1 MTPLLLRPRRRI
13 PPVLPG
19 LRARRRGGVLAVAAL
34 AFTLTVVL
42 AVTLSRCGSADKA
55 PPPPVPWADGST
67 HGGWTSV
74 FNGHGTN
81 TGGDD
86 SLYLSPRAAEDP
98 GTTHA
103 GLVVS
108 TDSYG
113 DVRYEARMR
122 TVKQLRTPHPNPWE
136 VPWLVW
142 AYTDPEHF
150 YYITLKP
157 NGWELGKRDPA
168 YPGGQRFLATG
179 HDKYP
184 VDDWY
189 EVRVEQ
195 RGAELKVTVSGKKL
209 VTFTDAE
216 RPYPQGK
223 VGAYTEDATVK
234 FERLQASPAS

>member
-1 MTPLLLRPRRRI
+1 MTPLLPRARPRI
-13 PPVLPG
+13 PPVL
-19 LRARRRGGVLAVAAL
+19 RERRGRLLTGLALAVALTAVLAVS
-34 AFTLTVVL
+34 
-42 AVTLSRCGSADKA
+42 LSRCGSGGSE
-55 PPPPVPWADGST
+55 PPPAPWQDGST
-67 HGGWTSV
+67 HGRWFSV

-81 TGGDD
+81 VGDD
-86 SLYLSPRAAEDP
+86 GSLSLSPMPAEDP

-108 TDSYG
+108 TASYT

-122 TVKQLRTPHPNPWE
+122 TEKQLRVPAPNPWE

-179 HDKYP
+179 HEQYP
-184 VDDWY
+184 VGDWSD
-189 EVRVEQ
+189 VRVEQ
-195 RGAELKVTVSGKKL
+195 NGATMSVTVDDKPL
-209 VTFTDAE
+209 VEYTDPE
-216 RPYPQGK
+216 RPYNEGR
-223 VGAYTEDATVK
+223 VGAYTEDAAVE
-234 FERLQASPAS
+234 FEDLEASSG

>member
-1 MTPLLLRPRRRI
+1 MTSSLLRPRRRI
-13 PPVLPG
+13 PPIPQG
-19 LRARRRGGVLAVAAL
+19 RRGRLLTAL
-34 AFTLTVVL
+34 ALALTLTALL
-42 AVTLSRCGSADKA
+42 AVTLSQCQGGGS
-55 PPPPVPWADGST
+55 PPPRPWIDGTT
-67 HGGWTSV
+67 HGRWLSV

-81 TGGDD
+81 LGDDD
-86 SLYLSPRAAEDP
+86 SLSLSPRAAEDP

-108 TDSYG
+108 TASYT
-113 DVRYEARMR
+113 DVRYDARMR
-122 TVKQLRTPHPNPWE
+122 TVQQLRDPDPNPWE

-179 HDKYP
+179 KTRYP
-184 VDDWY
+184 VGDWY
-189 EVRVEQ
+189 EVRAEQ
-195 RGAELKVTVSGKKL
+195 RGAVLAVSVGGKPL
-209 VTFTDAE
+209 VTFTDTE
-216 RPYPQGK
+216 RPYSRGR

-234 FERLQASPAS
+234 FEGLKAGSR

>member
-1 MTPLLLRPRRRI
+1 MTSSLLRPRRRI
-13 PPVLPG
+13 PPIPQG
-19 LRARRRGGVLAVAAL
+19 RRGTLLTTLAL
-34 AFTLTVVL
+34 ALTLTALL
-42 AVTLSRCGSADKA
+42 AVTLSQCRGGGA
-55 PPPPVPWADGST
+55 PPPKPWIDGTT
-67 HGGWTSV
+67 HGRWLSV

-81 TGGDD
+81 LGDDD
-86 SLYLSPRAAEDP
+86 SLSLSPRAAEDP

-103 GLVVS
+103 SLVVS
-108 TDSYG
+108 TASYG
-113 DVRYEARMR
+113 DVRYDARMR
-122 TVKQLRTPHPNPWE
+122 TVRQLRDPDPNPWE

-179 HDKYP
+179 KTKYP
-184 VDDWY
+184 VGGWY

-195 RGAELKVTVSGKKL
+195 RGAVLAVLVGGKPL
-209 VTFTDAE
+209 VTFTDTE
-216 RPYPQGK
+216 RPYHRGR

-234 FERLQASPAS
+234 FEGLKAGSR

>member
-1 MTPLLLRPRRRI
+1 MTTSPLRHVRRI
-13 PPVLPG
+13 PLIPPG
-19 LRARRRGGVLAVAAL
+19 RRGRLLTTLALALTLAAL
-34 AFTLTVVL
+34 LSV
-42 AVTLSRCGSADKA
+42 AVSQCRGAHS
-55 PPPPVPWADGST
+55 PPPKPWIDGST
-67 HGGWTSV
+67 HGRWLSV

-81 TGGDD
+81 VGDD
-86 SLYLSPRAAEDP
+86 ASLSLSPRAAEDR

-108 TDSYG
+108 TASYT

-122 TVKQLRTPHPNPWE
+122 TVKQLRDPDPNPWE

-179 HDKYP
+179 RTKYP
-184 VDDWY
+184 VGDWY
-189 EVRVEQ
+189 GVRVEQ
-195 RGAELKVTVSGKKL
+195 RGAVLAVSVDGKPL
-209 VTFTDAE
+209 VTFTDTE
-216 RPYPQGK
+216 RPYNQGK

-234 FERLQASPAS
+234 FEDLKASSR

>member
-1 MTPLLLRPRRRI
+1 M
-13 PPVLPG
+13 G
-19 LRARRRGGVLAVAAL
+19 AN
-34 AFTLTVVL
+34 
-42 AVTLSRCGSADKA
+42 
-55 PPPPVPWADGST
+55 
-67 HGGWTSV
+67 H
-74 FNGHGTN
+74 
-81 TGGDD
+81 GDD
-86 SLYLSPRAAEDP
+86 SSLTLSPMAAEDP

-108 TDSYG
+108 TAVYT

-122 TVKQLRTPHPNPWE
+122 TLKQLRSPKPNPWE

-179 HDKYP
+179 RTRYP
-184 VDDWY
+184 VGPWY
-189 EVRVEQ
+189 DVRVEQ
-195 RGAELKVTVSGKKL
+195 RGAALSVAVDGTPV

-216 RPYPQGK
+216 RPYDQGR
-223 VGAYTEDATVK
+223 VGAYSEDATVE
-234 FERLQASPAS
+234 FEGLEASSG

>member
-1 MTPLLLRPRRRI
+1 MTPSPPRHPWRI
-13 PPVLPG
+13 PLSPPE
-19 LRARRRGGVLAVAAL
+19 RRGRFLALLALAAALIAVLAI
-34 AFTLTVVL
+34 
-42 AVTLSRCGSADKA
+42 TLSQCLGGDTPA
-55 PPPPVPWADGST
+55 PVKPWMDGST
-67 HGGWTSV
+67 HGRWFSV

-81 TGGDD
+81 SGDND
-86 SLYLSPRAAEDP
+86 SLSLSPMAAEDP

-108 TDSYG
+108 TASYG
-113 DVRYEARMR
+113 DLRYEARMR
-122 TVKQLRTPHPNPWE
+122 TIRQLRDPSPNPWE

-157 NGWELGKRDPA
+157 NGWELGKRDPV

-179 HDKYP
+179 KEQFP
-184 VDDWY
+184 VGKDY
-189 EVRVEQ
+189 KVVVEQ
-195 RGAELKVTVSGKKL
+195 HGPVLTVTVADDHPDHPL

-216 RPYPQGK
+216 RPYLQGR

-234 FERLQASPAS
+234 FEDLKVS

>member
-1 MTPLLLRPRRRI
+1 MTPLPLRSRFRI
-13 PPVLPG
+13 PPVL
-19 LRARRRGGVLAVAAL
+19 RERRGRVLTGLAVALALTAAL
-34 AFTLTVVL
+34 AVG
-42 AVTLSRCGSADKA
+42 LSRCGRED
-55 PPPPVPWADGST
+55 PEPPPVPWQDGST
-67 HGGWTSV
+67 HGRWLSV

-81 TGGDD
+81 IGDD
-86 SLYLSPRAAEDP
+86 DALSLSPRPAEDP

-108 TDSYG
+108 TASYA

-122 TVKQLRTPHPNPWE
+122 TEKQLREPTPNPWE

-179 HDKYP
+179 HEAYP
-184 VDDWY
+184 VGDWSD
-189 EVRVEQ
+189 VRVEQ
-195 RGAELKVTVSGKKL
+195 RGATMTVTVADQPL
-209 VTFTDAE
+209 VTFTDPE
-216 RPYPQGK
+216 RPYNAGR
-223 VGAYTEDATVK
+223 VGAYSEDAAVT
-234 FERLQASPAS
+234 FEELRASSG

>member
-1 MTPLLLRPRRRI
+1 MTQTPLRPVRRI
-13 PPVLPG
+13 PLIPPG
-19 LRARRRGGVLAVAAL
+19 RRGRLLSAL
-34 AFTLTVVL
+34 ALVLTLTAL
-42 AVTLSRCGSADKA
+42 LSVTLTQCRGDDA
-55 PPPPVPWADGST
+55 PPPAPWIDGST
-67 HGGWTSV
+67 HGRWLSV

-81 TGGDD
+81 VGDDD
-86 SLYLSPRAAEDP
+86 SLSLSPRAAEDP

-108 TDSYG
+108 IASYT

-122 TVKQLRTPHPNPWE
+122 TVRQLRDPDPNPWE

-179 HDKYP
+179 RTKYP
-184 VDDWY
+184 VGDWY
-189 EVRVEQ
+189 TVRVEQ
-195 RGAELKVTVSGKKL
+195 QGAVLAVSVDGKPL
-209 VTFTDAE
+209 VTFTDTE
-216 RPYPQGK
+216 RPHNRGR

-234 FERLQASPAS
+234 FEGLRAGSG

>member
-1 MTPLLLRPRRRI
+1 MTSSLLRPRRRI
-13 PPVLPG
+13 PPIPQG
-19 LRARRRGGVLAVAAL
+19 RRGRLLTTLALALTLAAL
-34 AFTLTVVL
+34 V
-42 AVTLSRCGSADKA
+42 AVTVTQCRGESA
-55 PPPPVPWADGST
+55 PPPKPWIDGT
-67 HGGWTSV
+67 VHGRWLSV

-81 TGGDD
+81 LGDDD
-86 SLYLSPRAAEDP
+86 SLSLSPRAAEDP

-108 TDSYG
+108 TASYT

-122 TVKQLRTPHPNPWE
+122 TVRQLRYPNPNPWE

-179 HDKYP
+179 RTKYP
-184 VDDWY
+184 VGPWY
-189 EVRVEQ
+189 TVRVEQ
-195 RGAELKVTVSGKKL
+195 NGADLTVEVGGRRL
-209 VTFTDAE
+209 VAFTDVE
-216 RPYPQGK
+216 RPYTGGK
-223 VGAYTEDATVK
+223 VGAYTEDATVE
-234 FERLQASPAS
+234 FEGLKARSR